1 MFFVSP
7 EFIQEGITPVFRTF
21 DVFYEQNDCRYYLE
35 QDFKPCFLCL
45 PNFDE
50 YGDAYLVFRK
60 EDKGYRRIISSKDQ
74 GYRRMIAA
82 NNESGFDS
90 MTGDGHGISKF
101 INAMLDLNLS
111 PDSLSIS
118 FLNVDSDEWEKLRN
132 GCWYNKNMAGY
143 MGSMNYKA
151 QGIFES
157 LFKKAQERRKNS

>member
-1 MFFVSP
+1 
-7 EFIQEGITPVFRTF
+7 
-21 DVFYEQNDCRYYLE
+21 
-35 QDFKPCFLCL
+35 
-45 PNFDE
+45 
-50 YGDAYLVFRK
+50 
-60 EDKGYRRIISSKDQ
+60 
-74 GYRRMIAA
+74 MIAA

-132 GCWYNKNMAGY
+132 DCWYNKNMAGY